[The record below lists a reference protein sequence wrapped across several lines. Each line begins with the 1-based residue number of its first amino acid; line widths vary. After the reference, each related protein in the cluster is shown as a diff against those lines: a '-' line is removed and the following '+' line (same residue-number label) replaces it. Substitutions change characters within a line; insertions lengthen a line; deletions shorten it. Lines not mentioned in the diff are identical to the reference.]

1 MDDQLLSLALAQGT
15 SRSRAA
21 VFNPAGQLIAN
32 ACAQKILTHND
43 ERVVTLRKRAPLP

>member
-15 SRSRAA
+15 SSSQAA

-32 ACAQKILTHND
+32 ACAPPPTAP
-43 ERVVTLRKRAPLP
+43 APLLDT